1 MARTA
6 TLARIATAAPKP
18 KKRTVLSEI
27 DDGRAVPMTPDQIR
41 KQEERDKKKLDVARM
56 RMSPLFEKYNGK
68 LTQAQMLF
76 AHYVIINGASYED
89 AIALAYPRSQTWTA
103 LARRKRAYNLLSP
116 TKSPTFVA
124 YFNELR
130 AELLA
135 RLEDEQIWTKG
146 MATQEL
152 KSALDDAKADQATEG
167 VTKENAALRLGAI
180 QELNR
185 VHGLHKMDVTLGTNQ
200 VVFQGEKEL
209 SDDLGDDSPKADAI
223 DGADFVDMDDDQD
236 EELPD
241 DELPPDEGD

>member
-1 MARTA
+1 MARV
-6 TLARIATAAPKP
+6 ATAAPKQN
-18 KKRTVLSEI
+18 KKTVLSET

-41 KQEERDKKKLDVARM
+41 KQEERDRKRLDVARM

-89 AIALAYPRSQTWTA
+89 AIALAYPRSQTWTP

-135 RLEDEQIWTKG
+135 RLEEEQIWTKG

-152 KSALDDAKADQATEG
+152 KSALDDAKADQASEG

-200 VVFQGEKEL
+200 VVFQGEGEL
-209 SDDLGDDSPKADAI
+209 SDDLGAGAPKPDAI
-223 DGADFVDMDDDQD
+223 DEADFIGIGDGGGQD
-236 EELPD
+236 GVGQD
-241 DELPPDEGD
+241 GGLPPDEGE